1 MISAGQWKAYNEAV
15 AAITDQARDATAA
28 EMRSWLFEH
37 PTATLDE
44 TREEAARILSVQ
56 ADVYSRAAAALAADW
71 YDAQGRA
78 AGMRLDRAVTAVTV
92 DEESLSKTV
101 HYQMGK
107 CVGGDVGGFCDA
119 LGEWAENQAKRAL
132 NETIVANAKRDK
144 KKGVRFARVTSGRN
158 TCSFCLMLASRG
170 AVYHTRKSAG
180 ELGQYHRHCSC
191 KIVPS
196 YSGNQYEGLVE
207 GHNPKDALKLWSR
220 VAEIDATSGIAADL
234 KQGAKE
240 LVSANINLSA
250 TAALAAAERLGGR
263 VPPTSDAITEWVNGE
278 KFSRHLKK
286 HAPSLGFDYTTA
298 DGRAG
303 YDKLFSDVMDS
314 WDAVAYDNNFGGQR
328 PDECV
333 FYFRGDAIAIVNTT
347 ANKRISLFRYER
359 GASEYID
366 SIWDKAHG

>member
-78 AGMRLDRAVTAVTV
+78 AGMRLDRAVTSVTV
-92 DEESLSKTV
+92 DGESLSKTV

-144 KKGVRFARVTSGRN
+144 KKGVKFARVTSGRN

-196 YSGNQYEGLVE
+196 YSGNQYEVLVE
-207 GHNPKDALKLWSR
+207 GHDPKDALKLWQECERIEGLPNLNGSQR
-220 VAEIDATSGIAADL
+220 KLLTSFLLTSSQPVDEIIRRLESGPS
-234 KQGAKE
+234 
-240 LVSANINLSA
+240 SAVLF
-250 TAALAAAERLGGR
+250 
-263 VPPTSDAITEWVNGE
+263 SDGQMGK
-278 KFSRHLKK
+278 KFGK
-286 HAPSLGFDYTTA
+286 HCGDWGLDPSSA
-298 DGRAG
+298 DGRLELLRVTADIIDYADEVTAG
-303 YDKLFSDVMDS
+303 EWRGRHNPCLFYRRGEDIVIVDADKAFVTVMK
-314 WDAVAYDNNFGGQR
+314 GG
-328 PDECV
+328 
-333 FYFRGDAIAIVNTT
+333 AN
-347 ANKRISLFRYER
+347 NKRYKSTL
-359 GASEYID
+359 
-366 SIWDKAHG
+366 